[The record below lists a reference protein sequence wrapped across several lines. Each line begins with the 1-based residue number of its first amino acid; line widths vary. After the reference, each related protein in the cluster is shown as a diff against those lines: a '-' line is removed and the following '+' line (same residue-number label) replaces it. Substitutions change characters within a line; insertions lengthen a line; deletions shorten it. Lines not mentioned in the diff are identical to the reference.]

1 MGKILAFVRVIPE
14 QFWFVPALFVTVAIV
29 LSQVLVGLDHID
41 YEAPPFLHNLLFAT
55 GADGA
60 RSLLSAVAAFLGVA
74 GTAFS
79 ITISVISTA
88 STTYGPRLV
97 RNFMRNRNNQIVL
110 GVLTATFVY
119 TLLVLRTIKS
129 ADDGDGESFIPHMAV
144 NAAIIFG
151 VIDVFVFVWFI
162 HHIASSVQIETI
174 STQACKDFER
184 TIKNTWHDPDDDGV
198 ECFPAPTKGGGLVVA
213 HQSGFLTRIDYG
225 MLRRDAESC
234 NVNVSLLA
242 RPGDH
247 VVEGASLAQVWPEQ
261 RADAVAK
268 ALRDHVHLSTSR
280 TTEQDLR
287 FAQQQLVELALRAM
301 AGGTDD
307 PYTAITVFQQITP
320 GIVTAVSRSEDA
332 NVLLDDAGAPRVYL
346 RPVTIREIVDMPFD
360 HVRPHAL
367 GFRIVAEAL
376 VDLAHHIRV
385 NAKDPAIA
393 QRAAQHVATILEEA
407 KDQLSARDMQL
418 LREHARANFYDAVNA
433 AGPDGSQHT

>member
-1 MGKILAFVRVIPE
+1 MGKLLAFARALPE
-14 QFWFVPALFVTVAIV
+14 QFWFVPALFVTAAIV
-29 LSQVLVGLDHID
+29 LSQALVGLDHID
-41 YEAPPFLHNLLFAT
+41 YELPAFLHNLLFAT

-60 RSLLSAVAAFLGVA
+60 RSLLSAISAFLGVA

-129 ADDGDGESFIPHMAV
+129 GDDGDGEAFIPHLAV
-144 NAAIIFG
+144 NAAIVFG
-151 VIDVFVFVWFI
+151 VVDVFVFVWFI

-184 TIKNTWHDPDDDGV
+184 TIKSTWHDPDDDGV
-198 ECFPAPTKGGGLVVA
+198 ECFPAPTEGGGLVPA
-213 HQSGFLTRIDYG
+213 HRSGFLTRIDYD

-247 VVEGASLAQVWPEQ
+247 VVEGAPLAQVWPEQ
-261 RADAVAK
+261 HADAVAK
-268 ALRDHVHLSTSR
+268 ALRDHLHINASR

-287 FAQQQLVELALRAM
+287 FAQHQLVELALRAM

-307 PYTAITVFQQITP
+307 PYTAITVVQQMTP

-346 RPVTIREIVDMPFD
+346 RPVLIREIVDMPFD

-367 GFRIVAEAL
+367 GFRIVLEAF

-385 NAKDPAIA
+385 NAQDPEIA
-393 QRAAQHVATILEEA
+393 KRAERHIATILDEA
-407 KDQLSARDMQL
+407 QDRLSDRDQQL
-418 LREHARANFYDAVNA
+418 LRDYARTNFYDAV
-433 AGPDGSQHT
+433 GPDSSQHT

>member
-14 QFWFVPALFVTVAIV
+14 QFWFVPALFVTAAIV

-41 YEAPPFLHNLLFAT
+41 YEAPAFLHNLLFAT

-129 ADDGDGESFIPHMAV
+129 ADYGDDESFIPHMAV

-198 ECFPAPTKGGGLVVA
+198 ECFPAPTEGGGLVAA
-213 HQSGFLTRIDYG
+213 HQSGFLTRIDYD

-247 VVEGASLAQVWPEQ
+247 MVKGAPLAQVWPEQ

-268 ALRDHVHLSTSR
+268 ALRDHVHLSASR

-367 GFRIVAEAL
+367 GFRIVAESL
-376 VDLAHHIRV
+376 VDLAHHIRA

-393 QRAAQHVATILEEA
+393 QSAEQHVATILEEA
-407 KDQLSARDMQL
+407 QDQLSARDMQL
-418 LREHARANFYDAVNA
+418 LREHAQTNFYDA
-433 AGPDGSQHT
+433 AGPGSAQHT

>member
-14 QFWFVPALFVTVAIV
+14 QFWFVPALFVTAAIV

-41 YEAPPFLHNLLFAT
+41 YAAPAFLHNLLFAT

-110 GVLTATFVY
+110 GVLTSTFVY

-129 ADDGDGESFIPHMAV
+129 ADDGDVESFIPHMAV

-198 ECFPAPTKGGGLVVA
+198 ECFPAPTEGGGLVVA
-213 HQSGFLTRIDYG
+213 HQSGFLTRIDYD

-247 VVEGASLAQVWPEQ
+247 VVEGAPLAQVWPEQ

-376 VDLAHHIRV
+376 VDLAHHIRA

-393 QRAAQHVATILEEA
+393 QSAEQHVATILEEA
-407 KDQLSARDMQL
+407 QDQLSARDMQL
-418 LREHARANFYDAVNA
+418 LREHAQTNFYDA
-433 AGPDGSQHT
+433 AGPGSAQHT

>member
-1 MGKILAFVRVIPE
+1 MGKLLAFVRTIPE
-14 QFWFVPALFVTVAIV
+14 QFWFVPALFVMAAIV
-29 LSQVLVGLDHID
+29 LSQMLVSLDHID
-41 YEAPPFLHNLLFAT
+41 YELPGFLHDLLFAT

-144 NAAIIFG
+144 NAAIVFG

-198 ECFPAPTKGGGLVVA
+198 ECFPAPAEGGGLVAA
-213 HQSGFLTRIDYG
+213 HQSGFLTRIDYD

-247 VVEGASLAQVWPEQ
+247 VVEGAPLAQVWPEQ
-261 RADAVAK
+261 RADAIAK
-268 ALRDHVHLSTSR
+268 ALRDHLHLSTSR

-346 RPVTIREIVDMPFD
+346 LPVTIQEIVDMPFD

-367 GFRIVAEAL
+367 GFRNVAEAL
-376 VDLAHHIRV
+376 VDLAHHIRA

-393 QRAAQHVATILEEA
+393 QSAAQHVATILEEA
-407 KDQLSARDMQL
+407 QDQLSARDMQL
-418 LREHARANFYDAVNA
+418 LREHAQTNFYDAV
-433 AGPDGSQHT
+433 GPVGSQHT

>member
-41 YEAPPFLHNLLFAT
+41 YEAPAFLHNLLFAT

-129 ADDGDGESFIPHMAV
+129 GDDGDDESFIPHMAV

-198 ECFPAPTKGGGLVVA
+198 ECFPAPTEGGRLVVA
-213 HQSGFLTRIDYG
+213 HQSGFLTRIDYD

-247 VVEGASLAQVWPEQ
+247 MVEGAPLAQVWPEQ

-268 ALRDHVHLSTSR
+268 ALRDHVHLSASR

-346 RPVTIREIVDMPFD
+346 RPVTIQEIVDMPFD

-376 VDLAHHIRV
+376 VDLAHHIRA

-393 QRAAQHVATILEEA
+393 QRAERHVATILDEA
-407 KDQLSARDMQL
+407 QDQLSARDIKL
-418 LREHARANFYDAVNA
+418 LREHAQTNFYDAVNA

>member
-1 MGKILAFVRVIPE
+1 MGKILAFVRTIPE
-14 QFWFVPALFVTVAIV
+14 QFWFVPALFVMAAIV
-29 LSQVLVGLDHID
+29 LSQMLVSLDHID
-41 YEAPPFLHNLLFAT
+41 YELPGFLHDLLFAT

-129 ADDGDGESFIPHMAV
+129 TDDGDGESFIPHMAV
-144 NAAIIFG
+144 NAAIVFG

-184 TIKNTWHDPDDDGV
+184 TIKSTWHDPDDDGV
-198 ECFPAPTKGGGLVVA
+198 ECFPAPTEGGGRIAA
-213 HQSGFLTRIDYG
+213 HQSGFLTRIDYD

-247 VVEGASLAQVWPEQ
+247 VVEGAPLAQVWPEQ
-261 RADAVAK
+261 RADAIAK
-268 ALRDHVHLSTSR
+268 ALRDHLHLSTSR

-320 GIVTAVSRSEDA
+320 GIVTVVSRSEDA

-346 RPVTIREIVDMPFD
+346 RPVTIQEIVDMPFD

-376 VDLAHHIRV
+376 VDLAHHIRA

-393 QRAAQHVATILEEA
+393 QRAEQHVATILEEA
-407 KDQLSARDMQL
+407 QDQLSARDMQL
-418 LREHARANFYDAVNA
+418 LREHAQTNFYDAI
-433 AGPDGSQHT
+433 GPVGSQHT

>member
-14 QFWFVPALFVTVAIV
+14 QFWFVPALFVTAAIV

-41 YEAPPFLHNLLFAT
+41 YEAPAFLHNLLFAT

-110 GVLTATFVY
+110 GVLTSTFVY

-129 ADDGDGESFIPHMAV
+129 GDDGDGESFIPHMAV

-198 ECFPAPTKGGGLVVA
+198 ECFPAPTEGGGLVAA
-213 HQSGFLTRIDYG
+213 HKSGFLTRIDYD

-247 VVEGASLAQVWPEQ
+247 VVEGAPLAQVWPEQ

-268 ALRDHVHLSTSR
+268 ALRDHLHLSTSR

-346 RPVTIREIVDMPFD
+346 RPVTIQEIVDMPFD

-376 VDLAHHIRV
+376 IDLAHHIRV
-385 NAKDPAIA
+385 NAQDPEIA
-393 QRAAQHVATILEEA
+393 KRAERHVATILEEA
-407 KDQLSARDMQL
+407 QDQLSARDIKL
-418 LREHARANFYDAVNA
+418 LREHAQTNFYDAV
-433 AGPDGSQHT
+433 GPAGSQHT

>member
-41 YEAPPFLHNLLFAT
+41 YEAPAFLHNLLFAT

-110 GVLTATFVY
+110 GVLTSTFVY

-129 ADDGDGESFIPHMAV
+129 ADDGDDESFIPHMAV

-198 ECFPAPTKGGGLVVA
+198 ECFPAPTEGGGLVAA
-213 HQSGFLTRIDYG
+213 HQSGFLTRIDYD

-247 VVEGASLAQVWPEQ
+247 VVEGAPLAQVWPEQ
-261 RADAVAK
+261 RSDAVTK

-346 RPVTIREIVDMPFD
+346 RPVTIQEIVDMPFD

-376 VDLAHHIRV
+376 VDLAHHIRA

-393 QRAAQHVATILEEA
+393 QLAAQHVATILEEA
-407 KDQLSARDMQL
+407 QDQLSARDMQL
-418 LREHARANFYDAVNA
+418 LREHARANFYDAVRRR
-433 AGPDGSQHT
+433 P

>member
-1 MGKILAFVRVIPE
+1 MGKILAFVRAIPE
-14 QFWFVPALFVTVAIV
+14 QFWFVPALFVLAAIV

-41 YEAPPFLHNLLFAT
+41 YEAPAFLHNLLFAT

-129 ADDGDGESFIPHMAV
+129 ADDGDDESFIPHMAV

-198 ECFPAPTKGGGLVVA
+198 ECFPAPTEGGGLVAA
-213 HQSGFLTRIDYG
+213 HQGGFLTRIDYD

-247 VVEGASLAQVWPEQ
+247 VVEGAPLAQVWPEQ

-268 ALRDHVHLSTSR
+268 ALRDHLHLSASR

-346 RPVTIREIVDMPFD
+346 RPVTIQEIVDMPFD

-376 VDLAHHIRV
+376 VDLAHHVRA

-393 QRAAQHVATILEEA
+393 QSAEQHVATILEEA
-407 KDQLSARDMQL
+407 QDQLSARDMQL
-418 LREHARANFYDAVNA
+418 LREHAQTNFYDAA
-433 AGPDGSQHT
+433 APDSSQHT